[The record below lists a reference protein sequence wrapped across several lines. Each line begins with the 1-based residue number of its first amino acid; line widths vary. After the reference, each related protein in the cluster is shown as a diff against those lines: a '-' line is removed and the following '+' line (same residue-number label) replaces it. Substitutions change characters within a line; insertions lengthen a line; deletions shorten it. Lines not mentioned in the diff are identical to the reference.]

1 MANGNGT
8 CSYVHT
14 EANQVQYF
22 TAYRDGNENRK
33 SVNQHFQ
40 DRHLK
45 LTPMHKRFHPCKPQM
60 FHLGDIV
67 QAQLSFVVIPIK
79 GGHCK
84 MLTVLQSLAMVD
96 GNFRQV

>member
-1 MANGNGT
+1 VLNTCEGVNPGGILHVMANGNGT

-33 SVNQHFQ
+33 
-40 DRHLK
+40 
-45 LTPMHKRFHPCKPQM
+45 FHPCKPQM